1 MQDKQQQLLIIYT
14 GGTIGMLP
22 SAEGYRPS
30 AGIQQLINSCLG
42 EKLLA
47 QLQPFHCLEFEQL
60 IDSSNAQPRDWLQ
73 IALRISENYQK
84 YAGFIILHGTDTM
97 AYTAAAL
104 GHMLG
109 KNTKPIIV
117 TGSQIPMSQPR
128 SDALSN
134 LIDAASFA
142 RSAQISQVCL
152 YFGGKLFAADNVT
165 KAHSSQLC
173 AFDSPNG
180 QPLARANIALDFY
193 QPQPESSL
201 KKDKTQ
207 SGFQL
212 QPLAHNA
219 VAVLM
224 LYPGISDAII
234 AAALLDKATKAVVML
249 SFGAGNL
256 ADCNRYL
263 MQSLKEARSR
273 GTVIVNMT
281 QCYGGAVAQGA
292 YAVGSTLNKLGVI
305 SAKSRTLEDV
315 VTDLYIN
322 LDKYL

>member
-1 MQDKQQQLLIIYT
+1 MQQQLLIIYT
-14 GGTIGMLP
+14 GGTIGMEP

-47 QLQPFHCLEFEQL
+47 QLQPFHCLEFEHL
-60 IDSSNAQPRDWLQ
+60 IDSSNARPGDWLQ
-73 IALRISENYQK
+73 VAQCIKNNYQK
-84 YAGFIILHGTDTM
+84 YAGFIVLHGTDTM

-109 KNTKPIIV
+109 NNTKPIIV

-142 RSAQISQVCL
+142 RSAQVSQVCL
-152 YFGGKLFAADNVT
+152 YFGGKLLAANNAT
-165 KAHSSQLC
+165 KVHSSQLC

-180 QPLARANIALDFY
+180 QPLARANIVLEFSA
-193 QPQPESSL
+193 PQPNNPQTA
-201 KKDKTQ
+201 DKMH
-207 SGFQL
+207 SELPL
-212 QPLAHNA
+212 QPLTENS
-219 VAVLM
+219 VAVLF
-224 LYPGISDAII
+224 LYPGISDSII
-234 AAALLDKATKAVVML
+234 AATLLDKATKAVVML

-256 ADCNRYL
+256 ADQNKYL
-263 MQSLKEARSR
+263 MDSLKQARSR

-281 QCYGGAVAQGA
+281 QCYGGAVAQGS

-305 SAKSRTLEDV
+305 SAGSRTLEDV
-315 VTDLYIN
+315 VTDLHIN